1 MNKKYV
7 WKPITNDNLKIVN
20 EIIESIKKI
29 NLNTY
34 QYNDDN
40 IRELFNILTDAKI
53 LLYKKRKEV
62 KQKVYI
68 YASEDSD
75 S

>member
-1 MNKKYV
+1 MTSEQKHYSN
-7 WKPITNDNLKIVN
+7 NNLKIVKLIN
-20 EIIESIKKI
+20 EFISKI
-29 NLNTY
+29 DVKNY

-40 IRELFNILTDAKI
+40 IKELFNLLTDTKI
-53 LLYKKRKEV
+53 LLQKKRKEV
-62 KQKVYI
+62 KQKVYL